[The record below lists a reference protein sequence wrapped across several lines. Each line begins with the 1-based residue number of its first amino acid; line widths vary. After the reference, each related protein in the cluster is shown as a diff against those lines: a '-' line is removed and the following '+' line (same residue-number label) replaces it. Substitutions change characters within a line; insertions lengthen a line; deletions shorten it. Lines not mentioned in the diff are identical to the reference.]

1 MDSIKINIP
10 KDVEVIII
18 ELENNGFEG
27 YVVGGCVRDSILG
40 RIPKDWDITTNAK
53 PEEVVEIFKSYNVIP
68 TGIQH
73 GTVTIMINDVG
84 YEVTTYRTEGEY
96 SDGRHPDKV
105 EFVSSLKEDLSRRDL
120 TINSMAYN
128 SSVGLIDY
136 FDGVKDLNNKVI
148 RCVGNPSKRLNED
161 KLRAMRVVRFSAQ
174 LGFRINKETEKAI
187 SDIEGNLDGV
197 SIERVRDEFNKILIS
212 DSSKVNV
219 LYITWLSDYFIPE
232 LEKMEVNQNNP
243 YHHLNLIDHTFLA
256 TDLVENELHLKLTM
270 LLHDIGKLDT
280 ETLDENDISHYYNH
294 AVFSE
299 QKAEEILTRMKYDNS
314 TIEKVLTLIK
324 YHDCTLE
331 SNHSIKKML
340 NKIGEELLRDLIK
353 VKWADILAQNIIYA
367 KDRLLNLVEV
377 QLKLNDILV
386 KNECFSLKDL
396 KVNGKDLMGELNLK
410 GGKQIGEILNYLLDK
425 VLENPELNIKETLIL
440 MAKEYFSDIQ

>member
-1 MDSIKINIP
+1 MNIKIKINIP
-10 KDVEVIII
+10 KDVEYIIN
-18 ELENNGFEG
+18 ELDKNN
-27 YVVGGCVRDSILG
+27 YKAYIVGGAVRDSILG
-40 RIPKDWDITTNAK
+40 RNPKDWDITTNAK
-53 PEEVVEIFKSYNVIP
+53 PEEVIEIFENCNVIP

-105 EFVSSLKEDLSRRDL
+105 EFVSSLKEDLSRRDF

-128 SSVGLIDY
+128 SSVGLVDY
-136 FDGVKDLNNKVI
+136 FDGIKDLNNKVI
-148 RCVGNPSKRLNED
+148 KCVGDPNKRFEED
-161 KLRAMRVVRFSAQ
+161 KLRVMRAIRFSAQ
-174 LGFRINKETEKAI
+174 LDFKIDSRTICEII
-187 SDIEGNLDGV
+187 SIDNGLEGI
-197 SIERVRDEFNKILIS
+197 SIERIRDEFNKILIS
-212 DSSKVNV
+212 DSSRLDI
-219 LYITWLSDYFIPE
+219 LYTSDLTNYFIPE
-232 LEKMEVNQNNP
+232 FDKMERNQNNP

-256 TDLVENELHLKLTM
+256 TNLIENELHLKLTM
-270 LLHDIGKLDT
+270 LLHDIGKLET

-294 AVFSE
+294 AVYSE
-299 QKAEEILTRMKYDNS
+299 EKAKEILTRMKYDNT

-340 NKIGEELLRDLIK
+340 NKIGEELLGDLIK
-353 VKWADILAQNIIYA
+353 VKWADILAQNPIYA

-396 KVNGKDLMGELNLK
+396 NINGRDLMEELNLI

-425 VLENPELNIKETLIL
+425 VLESPELNIKETLLL
-440 MAKEYFSDIQ
+440 MAKEWNSN

>member
-1 MDSIKINIP
+1 MENIKIDIP
-10 KDVEVIII
+10 QDVEYIIN
-18 ELENNGFEG
+18 ELDKNSFEG
-27 YVVGGCVRDSILG
+27 YIVGGCVRDSILK
-40 RIPKDWDITTNAK
+40 RSPKDWDITTNAK
-53 PEEVVEIFKSYNVIP
+53 PEEVIKIFKNCNVIP

-73 GTVTIMINDVG
+73 GTVTIMINDIG

-128 SSVGLIDY
+128 LKEGLIDY
-136 FDGVKDLNNKVI
+136 FDGVEDINNKII
-148 RCVGNPSKRLNED
+148 RCVGDPYKRLNED
-161 KLRAMRVVRFSAQ
+161 KLRAMRVIRFSAQ
-174 LGFRINKETEKAI
+174 LGFRIDTQTLSAI
-187 SDIEGNLDGV
+187 YDIEGNLKGV

-212 DSSKVNV
+212 DSSKVNT
-219 LYITWLSDYFIPE
+219 LYMTLLTDYFISE

-243 YHHLNLIDHTFLA
+243 YHHLNLIDHTLLA
-256 TDLVENELHLKLTM
+256 TDLIENELHLKLTM

-280 ETLDENDISHYYNH
+280 ETLDENDTSHYYNH

-299 QKAEEILTRMKYDNS
+299 QKAKEILTRMKYDNS

-331 SNHSIKKML
+331 SDHSIKKML
-340 NKIGEELLRDLIK
+340 NRIGEELLRDLIK
-353 VKWADILAQNIIYA
+353 VKWADILSQNIIYA

-396 KVNGKDLMGELNLK
+396 KVNGKDLMKELDLK
-410 GGKQIGEILNYLLDK
+410 GGRHIGEILNYLLNR
-425 VLENPELNIKETLIL
+425 VLENPEMNNKEILISL
-440 MAKEYFSDIQ
+440 AKSGLYR

>member
-10 KDVEVIII
+10 KDVEIII
-18 ELENNGFEG
+18 AELDKSGFEG
-27 YVVGGCVRDSILG
+27 YTVGGCIRDSILG

-73 GTVTIMINDVG
+73 GTVTIMINDIG

-136 FDGVKDLNNKVI
+136 FNGVEDINNKII
-148 RCVGNPSKRLNED
+148 RCVGDPYKRLNED

-187 SDIEGNLDGV
+187 FDIEGNLDGV
-197 SIERVRDEFNKILIS
+197 SMERIRDEFNKILIS

-353 VKWADILAQNIIYA
+353 VKWADILAQNPIYA
-367 KDRLLNLVEV
+367 KERLLNLVEV

-386 KNECFSLKDL
+386 KSECFSLKDL
-396 KVNGKDLMGELNLK
+396 KINGKDLIKELNLK
-410 GGKQIGEILNYLLDK
+410 GGKHIGEILNYLLDK
-425 VLENPELNIKETLIL
+425 VLENPEMNNKEILISL
-440 MAKEYFSDIQ
+440 AKSGLYR